1 MCDSE
6 PWESPVE
13 SDSSSFLCE
22 DEQEAGAAPELCG
35 ELPQDK
41 QPGHR
46 LVQHLWQ
53 GEHPQ
58 QAGNVQIRA

>member
-6 PWESPVE
+6 PWERLVE
-13 SDSSSFLCE
+13 RNSSNFLCE
-22 DEQEAGAAPELCG
+22 DEQEAGPAPQLRG

-41 QPGHR
+41 QSGHR
-46 LVQHLWQ
+46 LVQYLWQ

-58 QAGNVQIRA
+58 QA